1 MEQLLLFLLYAGF
14 YSSAIINKLEKTLAQ
29 QMWGSN
35 DITDRPVYNAG
46 LVIGPILDIPDRY
59 GMPSGHTETAAL
71 VCTMLYYYGVM
82 DGALAFVITS
92 IVGMH
97 RIMVD
102 RHTPLQVVVGGVLG
116 LLYGGLYSY
125 VGGESKI
132 VWLLPG
138 GISVLLYILSR
149 TEIAA

>member
-35 DITDRPVYNAG
+35 DITDRPVYSTG
-46 LVIGPILDIPDRY
+46 LDIGPVLDIPDSY

-71 VCTMLYYYGVM
+71 ICTMLYYYGVM
-82 DGALAFVITS
+82 DGALAFVITAF
-92 IVGMH
+92 VGMQ

-102 RHTPLQVVVGGVLG
+102 RHTGWQVVVGGGLG
-116 LLYGGLYSY
+116 VLYGGLYSY
-125 VGGESKI
+125 VGSQSGV
-132 VWLLPG
+132 VWLLPP
-138 GISVLLYILSR
+138 LLSGVFYTLSR
-149 TEIAA
+149 TNILA